1 MEALLEEKIR
11 SDLEVSMRQ
20 KDQLRTDTLRMLL
33 SSIHSRLI
41 EKKGQGKTEL
51 SNEEVL
57 EVIAK
62 EAKKRREAAEIFVSG
77 GRNDLAEKER
87 KELSIVEIYLPA
99 QASDEEIERIVKKA
113 IGIVNPTSQKDFGK
127 VMAEAM
133 KDLKGKA
140 DGTRIGN
147 CIKQLLSF

>member
-11 SDLEVSMRQ
+11 SDLEGSMRQ

-57 EVIAK
+57 EVVAK
-62 EAKKRREAAEIFVSG
+62 EAKKRREAAEIFMSG

-87 KELSIVEIYLPA
+87 KELVIVEVYLPA
-99 QASDEEIERIVKKA
+99 QASDEEIEKVVKKA
-113 IGIVNPTSQKDFGK
+113 IEIVNPTSQKDFGK

-133 KDLKGKA
+133 KDLKGRA

-147 CIKQLLSF
+147 CVKQFLSF

>member
-51 SNEEVL
+51 SQEEVL
-57 EVIAK
+57 EVVAK

-77 GRNDLAEKER
+77 GRNDLADKER
-87 KELSIVEIYLPA
+87 KELSIVEVYLPA
-99 QASDEEIERIVKKA
+99 QASDEEIEKVVKKA
-113 IGIVNPTSQKDFGK
+113 IETVNPTSQKDFGK

>member
-11 SDLEVSMRQ
+11 SDLETSMRQ
-20 KDQLRTDTLRMLL
+20 KDQLCTETLRMLL

-87 KELSIVEIYLPA
+87 KELLIVEIYLPA
-99 QASDEEIERIVKKA
+99 QASDEEIEKVVKKA

>member
-11 SDLEVSMRQ
+11 SDLETSMRQ

-33 SSIHSRLI
+33 SSIHSSLI

-77 GRNDLAEKER
+77 GRSDLAEKER
-87 KELSIVEIYLPA
+87 KELLIVEIYLPA
-99 QASDEEIERIVKKA
+99 QASDEEIEKVVKKA

>member
-11 SDLEVSMRQ
+11 SDLEGSMRQ

-57 EVIAK
+57 EVVAK
-62 EAKKRREAAEIFVSG
+62 EAKKRREAAEIFISG

-87 KELSIVEIYLPA
+87 KELVIVEIYLPA
-99 QASDEEIERIVKKA
+99 QASDEEIEKVVKKA
-113 IGIVNPTSQKDFGK
+113 IEIVNPTSQKDFGK

-147 CIKQLLSF
+147 CIKQFLSF

>member
-1 MEALLEEKIR
+1 MEVLLEEKIR
-11 SDLEVSMRQ
+11 NDLEASMRQ
-20 KDQLRTDTLRMLL
+20 KDQLRIDTLRMLL

-51 SNEEVL
+51 SPEEVL
-57 EVIAK
+57 EVVAK

-87 KELSIVEIYLPA
+87 KELIIVETYLPA
-99 QASDEEIERIVKKA
+99 QASDEEIERVVKKA

-127 VMAEAM
+127 VMAEVM

>member
-1 MEALLEEKIR
+1 
-11 SDLEVSMRQ
+11 
-20 KDQLRTDTLRMLL
+20 MLL